1 MAAEGFTLCGS
12 APFDMTI
19 EVLLV
24 RSAAVGLV
32 FERAMLDLRRGLGP
46 AD

>member
-1 MAAEGFTLCGS
+1 MTAGGSTLSGS
-12 APFDMTI
+12 ALFETAI
-19 EVLLV
+19 EVVLV
-24 RSAAVGLV
+24 RSTAIGLV